1 MKAYGGM
8 ELLVCGLLASTK
20 MEVMHVPATSS
31 PQKPFQFA
39 RKGAGWTL
47 DLA

>member
-1 MKAYGGM
+1 
-8 ELLVCGLLASTK
+8 
-20 MEVMHVPATSS
+20 MEVMHLAATST

-39 RKGAGWTL
+39 RKGAGWAL

>member
-1 MKAYGGM
+1 MTMCGGM
-8 ELLVCGLLASTK
+8 ELLICGLLSSTK
-20 MEVMHVPATSS
+20 MEVMHVPTTST

-39 RKGAGWTL
+39 RTGAGWTL